1 MRGELIVAH
10 RCLIFALLAMGGCAI
25 ESPQTRIADQAPL
38 FNSWSPSVQT
48 AVRAGQVKVGFTAD
62 QVRMALGMP
71 DFRITDA
78 KTNENK
84 EVWVYR
90 DRGPFIDVTG
100 ASEPGSQAQM
110 SHEYVEPDNV
120 STYRGP
126 VGHVTF
132 VNGRVTEIE
141 TELHL
146 DK

>member
-10 RCLIFALLAMGGCAI
+10 RCLILALLTLAGCAV
-25 ESPQTRIADQAPL
+25 ESPGTRIADQAPL
-38 FNSWSPSVQT
+38 FNSWSPSVQA

-71 DFRITDA
+71 DFRTTDA
-78 KTNENK
+78 NK
-84 EVWVYR
+84 EIWVYR

-100 ASEPGSQAQM
+100 ASTPGSQAM
-110 SHEYVEPDNV
+110 MNHEYVEPENI

-141 TELHL
+141 TELRT
-146 DK
+146 K